1 MSASDRDPSMELVD
15 YVSAITNQQST
26 LQQRFDA
33 LEEMASVW
41 DLSEEAVSQFRE
53 ILSAIHDGGTIFDFM
68 SLYFAVTITC
78 PHDTTTQ
85 FCVPIPTYDTQTQ
98 LLNNRKIRISIE
110 TYDGDEDEGS
120 ESDPASVIATAAGAT
135 KH

>member
-41 DLSEEAVSQFRE
+41 D
-53 ILSAIHDGGTIFDFM
+53 
-68 SLYFAVTITC
+68 
-78 PHDTTTQ
+78 
-85 FCVPIPTYDTQTQ
+85 TQTQ

-120 ESDPASVIATAAGAT
+120 ESDPASVIATATGAT